1 MLLQVVQREGKAHWV
16 LSDPAGCTVIRSER
30 LYPDVEVAKQAGN
43 SVLRSLQRHIE
54 WQRMG
59 ESDA

>member
-16 LSDPAGCTVIRSER
+16 LSDSDGCTVIRSER
-30 LYPDVEVAKQAGN
+30 LYPNVEVAEQAGN
-43 SVLRSLQRHIE
+43 SVLRNLQRHLE